1 MHRAQVAWVLLMFA
15 SVLLLRT
22 APAAVSAFAPQPS
35 HGSVFCDAR
44 PVPGQPPLLA
54 IVIDDLTNGAE
65 GLEEMLALPYPL
77 TFAILPDR
85 PDAGALARRIAALGH
100 EVILHLPMDA
110 GDVDPQWYVGR
121 PISSRQSDEEIR
133 QLVSEWLAAV
143 PEARGMN
150 NHMGTVAT
158 QDERVVRAVL
168 EVARRHGKYILD
180 SMTTENTVVPRTA
193 VEMGVPCVQRS
204 LFLDHENGK
213 DVVVSQ
219 LYKLAEWAETHGAA
233 IGIGHVGVGRGGT
246 AAALAE
252 VLPEL
257 EARGIR
263 LVTLSQLLAYQQ
275 EN

>member
-1 MHRAQVAWVLLMFA
+1 MLLMFA

-22 APAAVSAFAPQPS
+22 APAAVSALAPQPS

-54 IVIDDLTNGAE
+54 IVIDDLTSGAE

>member
-1 MHRAQVAWVLLMFA
+1 LHRAQVAWVLLMFA

-22 APAAVSAFAPQPS
+22 APAAVTAFAPQAS

>member
-1 MHRAQVAWVLLMFA
+1 MLLMFA

-54 IVIDDLTNGAE
+54 IVIDDLTSGAE